1 MTAIRWYQTVHNLL
15 GNCQQKQKNKLKSID
30 TMTQMSSDQ
39 HIVITRFLPLQ
50 LKTQRQSRSG
60 QTCSLLPV

>member
-39 HIVITRFLPLQ
+39 HIVMSPLSDMGVE
-50 LKTQRQSRSG
+50 LA
-60 QTCSLLPV
+60 

>member
-39 HIVITRFLPLQ
+39 RYVIPRLLLLESSIRVDLILHSLQ
-50 LKTQRQSRSG
+50 F
-60 QTCSLLPV
+60 